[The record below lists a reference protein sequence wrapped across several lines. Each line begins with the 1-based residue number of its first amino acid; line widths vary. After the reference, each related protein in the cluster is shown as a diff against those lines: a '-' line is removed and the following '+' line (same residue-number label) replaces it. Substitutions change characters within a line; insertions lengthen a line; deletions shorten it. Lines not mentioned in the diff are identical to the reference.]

1 MLKIRLPQIRSE
13 SQICVE
19 SEEEDKESSNSLQGQ
34 ANGKLYVAFFKIDKN
49 HGFEFLSGKTQDN
62 N

>member
-19 SEEEDKESSNSLQGQ
+19 SEEEDKESSNTFQGQ
-34 ANGKLYVAFFKIDKN
+34 SNGNFHV
-49 HGFEFLSGKTQDN
+49 
-62 N
+62 